1 MQRSPVRGAFT
12 LVEMIVVM
20 AIIVILV
27 GLVIALAPGV
37 RTRQQRAR
45 ALSEIMTLVAA
56 CEFYKTD
63 AGGYPQDNPASS
75 GGASMTNDLD
85 PRVNFNPSSTASPSY
100 AASGLFLYK
109 QLTGDDN
116 LNGKID
122 GAETAKKYGVDF
134 FKPSRFDAGFKT
146 SGTISYIMDPFGYSY
161 GYSTAGL
168 KAEQDYRVQLQTD
181 PNAPRPSPSRGYNP
195 TFDLWSTG
203 GSTANTSADQPK
215 WVKNW

>member
-1 MQRSPVRGAFT
+1 MQRSPARGAFT
-12 LVEMIVVM
+12 LIEMIVVM
-20 AIIVILV
+20 SIILILV
-27 GLVIALAPGV
+27 GLVIVLAPTV
-37 RTRQQRAR
+37 RIRQERAR
-45 ALSEIMTLVAA
+45 ALSEIMNLVGA
-56 CEFYKTD
+56 CEVYKTD
-63 AGGYPQDNPASS
+63 TGGYPQDNPGSA
-75 GGASMTNDLD
+75 GGASVTNDLD
-85 PRVNFNPSSTASPSY
+85 PRAHFNPSSTASPTY

-116 LNGKID
+116 LNGQID
-122 GAETAKKYGVDF
+122 ATETAKKYALDS

-203 GSTANTSADQPK
+203 GSAAATSADQPK